1 MIYLVPCQQFSQ
13 NSNNAWAN
21 WNKPFYPFTIKQNIY
36 KNGKRICKPHYSVRL
51 LFFVDFS
58 NDFVVFKDV
67 IGLSCLTTK
76 VDETLN
82 LLKKQSL
89 YIKSFEKKLI
99 FVKVFQLQI
108 RSFFIGL
115 DSVLS
120 HYEASQEQCN
130 LIHMGPSEGD
140 VADFLTGLDK
150 LKRAKDYFLNNNP
163 QSVELENVT
172 SLFNTGCAT
181 LENHYKALLR
191 KYSTPLK
198 PVDLLDLIYIEED
211 SSSEDCTSIKQLTQ
225 STREEMNTIS
235 NWLEYNLRRD
245 YMEIYAGER
254 ANVVFRSLQ
263 LLKDHQRSG
272 SWEQETTRTRSYAT
286 TPAKV
291 ETTRKTT
298 STRIQ
303 NLFERKANKMLLKA
317 SQTLEQ
323 STGISLKKASNAD
336 QHAYADMLADRD
348 QELDKYLVLLLGLQR
363 LLIWERQLMN
373 DIIPKSRHNDIFS
386 KLAQSSIEL
395 VVKDA
400 EFITSK
406 ALRNI
411 ARKRWASS
419 LEIFSALRH
428 FQLLQPDIEKACDVT
443 QRQQI
448 NLIFQKLQQTGLK
461 ALDQFLEFI
470 KGDSGSNLVGMSA
483 STYSSNVPKD
493 ATVHE
498 LTSNTIW
505 FLEQL
510 LEHIAVIADLLQQD
524 PFYVS
529 QLEMIGS
536 NKSSSADARSKV
548 YLGLYVKRV
557 LSELNL
563 TIVSKC
569 EQYNEQAT
577 RSLFRLNNT
586 HYILKSLQRSNVLE
600 LLLMTEPECERNY
613 MELIQ
618 ELHNLYQR
626 SWSRLISMISPLEDL
641 PRPVNGKVKDK
652 ERSILK
658 ERFSGFNKE
667 LEDACKIQRGISVP
681 DVILREGLKRD
692 NAENIIPQYNAFF
705 ESYADVQ
712 FSKNPEKYVKYKPQD
727 VSAMLGNLFDDSV

>member
-1 MIYLVPCQQFSQ
+1 MINLENSTQIESKLEQESGSLSQLKDHVDKFHDLSSSMSTILTKFEQRLGKLEETILPVYNQTEYLQKRQ
-13 NSNNAWAN
+13 
-21 WNKPFYPFTIKQNIY
+21 
-36 KNGKRICKPHYSVRL
+36 KNL
-51 LFFVDFS
+51 Q
-58 NDFVVFKDV
+58 
-67 IGLSCLTTK
+67 TT
-76 VDETLN
+76 
-82 LLKKQSL
+82 
-89 YIKSFEKKLI
+89 
-99 FVKVFQLQI
+99 LQC
-108 RSFFIGL
+108 L

-130 LIHMGPSEGD
+130 LIHLGPSEGD

-172 SLFNTGCAT
+172 SLFNTGCTT

-211 SSSEDCTSIKQLTQ
+211 SSNEDCTSIKQLTPN
-225 STREEMNTIS
+225 TREELNTIS
-235 NWLEYNLRRD
+235 NWLEFNLRRD
-245 YMEIYAGER
+245 YMEIYSTER
-254 ANVVFRSLQ
+254 SQVVFRSLQ
-263 LLKDHQRSG
+263 LLKDHQRTG
-272 SWEQETTRTRSYAT
+272 SWEHESSRNRSYASG
-286 TPAKV
+286 PVKIESAK
-291 ETTRKTT
+291 KTT
-298 STRIQ
+298 SSRIQ
-303 NLFERKANKMLLKA
+303 HLLERKANKMFLKA

-323 STGISLKKASNAD
+323 STGISLKKSTNNSDNA
-336 QHAYADMLADRD
+336 HADMLADRD
-348 QELDKYLVLLLGLQR
+348 QEMDKYLVLLLGLQR

-373 DIIPKSRHNDIFS
+373 DVIPRSRHNEVFAQ
-386 KLAQSSIEL
+386 LAQSSIEL

-400 EFITSK
+400 EGITGK

-428 FQLLQPDIEKACDVT
+428 FQLLQPDIEKACDVN

-448 NLIFQKLQQTGLK
+448 NLILQKLQQTGIK
-461 ALDQFLEFI
+461 ALDQFLEFV
-470 KGDSGSNLVGMSA
+470 KTDTGSNLVGMST
-483 STYSSNVPKD
+483 STLYSSVPKD

-505 FLEQL
+505 YLEQL
-510 LEHIAVIADLLQQD
+510 LEHCSVISDLLQQD

-529 QLEMIGS
+529 QMESIS
-536 NKSSSADARSKV
+536 VNKSTSSDARTKIF
-548 YLGLYVKRV
+548 LGLYVKRV

-569 EQYNEQAT
+569 EQYSDQAT
-577 RSLFRLNNT
+577 RHLFRLNNI
-586 HYILKSLQRSNVLE
+586 HYVLKSLQRSNVLE
-600 LLLMTEPECERNY
+600 LLLMTEPDCERNY

-667 LEDACKIQRGISVP
+667 LEDVCKIQRGISVP

-712 FSKNPEKYVKYKPQD
+712 FSKNPDKYVKYKPQD
-727 VSAMLGNLFDDSV
+727 VAAMLGNLFDDSV

>member
-1 MIYLVPCQQFSQ
+1 MNLENPSQ
-13 NSNNAWAN
+13 IESKLEHESGSLSQLKDHVDKYRDLSNSMS
-21 WNKPFYPFTIKQNIY
+21 TILTKFEQRLGKLEQTILPVYNQTEHLQKRQ
-36 KNGKRICKPHYSVRL
+36 KNLQSTL
-51 LFFVDFS
+51 Q
-58 NDFVVFKDV
+58 
-67 IGLSCLTTK
+67 CL
-76 VDETLN
+76 EN
-82 LLKKQSL
+82 
-89 YIKSFEKKLI
+89 
-99 FVKVFQLQI
+99 
-108 RSFFIGL
+108 
-115 DSVLS
+115 VLS

-130 LIHMGPSEGD
+130 LIHLGPSEGD

-172 SLFNTGCAT
+172 SLFNTGCTT
-181 LENHYKALLR
+181 LENHYKSLLK

-211 SSSEDCTSIKQLTQ
+211 SSNEDCTSIKQMTQ
-225 STREEMNTIS
+225 STREELGTIS

-245 YMEIYAGER
+245 YMEIYAVER
-254 ANVVFRSLQ
+254 SQVVFRSLQ
-263 LLKDHQRSG
+263 LLKDHQRTG
-272 SWEQETTRTRSYAT
+272 SWENESSRTRAYAT
-286 TPAKV
+286 GPVKV
-291 ETTRKTT
+291 ETRKTA
-298 STRIQ
+298 SSRIQ
-303 NLFERKANKMLLKA
+303 NLLERKANKMLMKA

-323 STGISLKKASNAD
+323 STGISLKKSANVDHNA
-336 QHAYADMLADRD
+336 HVDMIADRD

-363 LLIWERQLMN
+363 LFIWERQLMESV
-373 DIIPKSRHNDIFS
+373 IPKSRHNDVFA
-386 KLAQSSIEL
+386 KLAQSSIEM

-400 EFITSK
+400 EGITGK
-406 ALRNI
+406 AMRNI

-428 FQLLQPDIEKACDVT
+428 FQLLQPDIERACDVN
-443 QRQQI
+443 QRHQI
-448 NLIFQKLQQTGLK
+448 NQILQKLQQTGSK
-461 ALDQFLEFI
+461 ALDQFLEFV
-470 KGDSGSNLVGMSA
+470 KTDSGSNLVGMSA
-483 STYSSNVPKD
+483 STLYSNVPKD

-505 FLEQL
+505 YLEHL
-510 LEHIAVIADLLQQD
+510 LEHCGVIADLLCQD
-524 PFYVS
+524 PFYVQ
-529 QLEMIGS
+529 QLDS
-536 NKSSSADARSKV
+536 VCANKTFSADARAKIF
-548 YLGLYVKRV
+548 LGLYVKRV

-569 EQYNEQAT
+569 EQYGDYAT
-577 RSLFRLNNT
+577 RHLFRLNNI

-613 MELIQ
+613 MDLIQ
-618 ELHNLYQR
+618 ELHGAYQR
-626 SWSRLISMISPLEDL
+626 SWARLISMISPLEDL

-667 LEDACKIQRGISVP
+667 LEEACKTQRAISVP